1 MGDFADDMFQDALM
15 QEIILSELI
24 DQMVETRTW
33 ITATGEEIPF
43 SQLSILHIGHIIQ
56 MLLDAPDIEI
66 VYPVIEALC
75 EEHSSRLNPYKEYV

>member
-15 QEIILSELI
+15 QEIILAELI

-43 SQLSILHIGHIIQ
+43 SQLSILHIGNIIH

-75 EEHSSRLNPYKEYV
+75 EEHSSRLSPYKECV